1 MIENLSQNWRK
12 LSKKLS
18 PSPGTDSKASKK
30 RKERKSQPDTKAIR
44 LKVVEDLQGIKVS
57 PIEYLLWTYDGDIEV
72 SEALKF
78 TGQKYLTTSSKP
90 IPRKE
95 EQGKYIS
102 MDCEFVGVGP
112 EGTESVLARVSIVN
126 FFGKVIYDKYVR
138 PSEKVTD
145 WRTWVSGVT
154 PLNMK
159 EAVSFREAQMEAS
172 KILEDRI
179 LVGHAIHHDL
189 ESLFLSHPYSK
200 IRDTSKLPLFKKI
213 TGGRPPSL
221 KKLILHYLK
230 IEIQGGYHSS
240 VEDARAT
247 MLLFRLF
254 RKEFDKEIRQKL
266 RKI

>member
-1 MIENLSQNWRK
+1 MIENLSQNWKK
-12 LSKKLS
+12 LSKKIS
-18 PSPGTDSKASKK
+18 PSPDTDFKTRKK
-30 RKERKSQPDTKAIR
+30 QKERKQQLYPKAIK
-44 LKVVEDLQGIKVS
+44 LKVEGDLKGIKVT
-57 PIEYLLWTYDGDIEV
+57 PIEYLLWMNDGDIELT
-72 SEALKF
+72 EALKY
-78 TGQKYLTTSSKP
+78 TNKKYLTISSEP

-112 EGTESVLARVSIVN
+112 EGTDSALARISIVN

-154 PLNMK
+154 PFNMK
-159 EAVSFREAQMEAS
+159 EAVDFREAQLEAS

-200 IRDTSKLPLFKKI
+200 IRDTSKLPLFRKI

-230 IEIQGGYHSS
+230 VEIQAGYHSS

-247 MLLFRLF
+247 MLLFRIF
-254 RKEFDKEIRQKL
+254 RKEFDREIRLKL